1 VLVEFRPGTGV
12 SYESIDLAA
21 SRENAVS

>member
-1 VLVEFRPGTGV
+1 VEFRPGTGV